1 MSKLAAPLAAGMS
14 VCTDAA
20 ACAKASAEMS
30 TDKQDATASLLGL
43 SLDHLALTIRAYN
56 VLLNAGIQTVGDLV
70 SRTADE
76 LLRLHRF
83 GKASLFD
90 VMQTLALHGL
100 QLSGPQYSLPAA
112 WCKIERRRQR
122 LQPIRVAR
130 RNRANGRPAPPSID
144 PAVRASLAGKR
155 LTDDAARAAV
165 ARLWVAGHPQW
176 QIGQCLRYPGGADA
190 VYEAI
195 RKLIRVYAPEH
206 CRPRYSG
213 ASSAVFPVAC
223 RDARRR
229 IAQLAIERYE
239 RTLTQGMR
247 HDR

>member
-1 MSKLAAPLAAGMS
+1 
-14 VCTDAA
+14 
-20 ACAKASAEMS
+20 MS

-43 SLDHLALTIRAYN
+43 SLDHLVLTIRAYN

-76 LLRLHRF
+76 LLRLHHF

-112 WCKIERRRQR
+112 WCKIARRRLR

-155 LTDDAARAAV
+155 LTDDAAVLRSPGYGSPATRSGKSGSVCATPAAQSRP
-165 ARLWVAGHPQW
+165 ARQ
-176 QIGQCLRYPGGADA
+176 
-190 VYEAI
+190 
-195 RKLIRVYAPEH
+195 
-206 CRPRYSG
+206 SG
-213 ASSAVFPVAC
+213 S
-223 RDARRR
+223 
-229 IAQLAIERYE
+229 
-239 RTLTQGMR
+239 
-247 HDR
+247 